1 MKVTAIRTLYV
12 DTKEGKA
19 LLTEGDSHDVDG
31 RVYSSEHPFVKGG
44 YLVAEAEE
52 KPKRKAKASTVD
64 KEPEDSGSAD
74 SSEPGEDNP
83 S

>member
-1 MKVTAIRTLYV
+1 MKVTATRTLYV

-19 LLTEGDSHDVDG
+19 LLNEGDSRDVDG

-44 YLVAEAEE
+44 YLIAEAED
-52 KPKRKAKASTVD
+52 KPKRKSRQSAD
-64 KEPEDSGSAD
+64 KEPEPVDPAN
-74 SSEPGEDNP
+74 GENNP